1 MKIVFMGTPDFAV
14 TSLTKLL
21 NDPFYEVA
29 AVFTQP
35 DKPVGRKR
43 ILTPP
48 PVKAE
53 AAAHG
58 IPVYQPVTMRDGK
71 AAEILRGIAPEVIV
85 VVAYGKI
92 LPQEVL
98 EIPAQGC
105 VNVHGSL
112 LPKYRGAAPIQWAVL
127 NGEKTAGVTTM
138 LMDTGLDTGD
148 MLLKAETPIG
158 ENENYGELFLRLAD
172 IGADLLDATL
182 KGMDAGTIKREKQ
195 DNALAVYAPMLDK
208 SMCPIDWSKSA
219 QEVHN
224 QIRGLC
230 PWPVATTVLNGKVLK
245 VYASLLCG
253 ETISGKAGEVLESG
267 KKLVVACGSGAIELT
282 QVQYDGGKRMAAQDF
297 LRGHSVEV
305 GEMLPF

>member
-1 MKIVFMGTPDFAV
+1 MRIVFMGTPDFAV
-14 TSLTKLL
+14 TSLKMLL
-21 NDPFYEVA
+21 NDPYYEVA

-53 AAAHG
+53 AEASG
-58 IPVYQPVTMRDGK
+58 IPVYQPTTMRSGE
-71 AAEILRGIAPEVIV
+71 AVEILHGIAPDVIV

-98 EIPAQGC
+98 DIPAKGC

-138 LMDTGLDTGD
+138 LMDVGLDTGD

-172 IGADLLDATL
+172 IGADLLDITL
-182 KGMDAGTIKREKQ
+182 KGIEAGTIQREKQ
-195 DNALAVYAPMLDK
+195 DDSLAVYAPMLEK
-208 SMCPIDWSKSA
+208 SMCPIDWSKPA

-230 PWPVATTVLNGKVLK
+230 PWPVATTVLSGKVLK
-245 VYASLLCG
+245 VYASLRCKEDL
-253 ETISGKAGEVLESG
+253 SGKPGEVLESG
-267 KKLVVACGSGAIELT
+267 KRLVIACGHGAVVLT
-282 QVQYDGGKRMAAQDF
+282 QVQYDGGKRMAVQDF
-297 LRGHSVEV
+297 LRGHPVKV
-305 GEMLPF
+305 GETLPF

>member
-58 IPVYQPVTMRDGK
+58 IPVYQSVTMRDGK
-71 AAEILRGIAPEVIV
+71 AAEILRGIAPDVIV

-138 LMDTGLDTGD
+138 LMDAGLDTGD

-182 KGMDAGTIKREKQ
+182 KGMTAGTIKREKQ

-230 PWPVATTVLNGKVLK
+230 PWPIATTVLNGKVLK

-267 KKLVVACGSGAIELT
+267 KKLVIACGSGAVELT
-282 QVQYDGGKRMAAQDF
+282 QVQYDGGKRMAIQDF
-297 LRGHSVEV
+297 LRGHSVKA
-305 GEMLPF
+305 GEILPF

>member
-182 KGMDAGTIKREKQ
+182 KGMDAGTIKRKKQ
-195 DNALAVYAPMLDK
+195 DDAFAVYAPMLDK

>member
-58 IPVYQPVTMRDGK
+58 IRVYQPVTMRDGK
-71 AAEILRGIAPEVIV
+71 AAEILRGIAPDVIV

-138 LMDTGLDTGD
+138 LMDAGLDTGD
-148 MLLKAETPIG
+148 MLLKAEIPIG

-230 PWPVATTVLNGKVLK
+230 PWPIATTVLNGKVLK
-245 VYASLLCG
+245 VYASLLCV

-267 KKLVVACGSGAIELT
+267 KKLVVACGSGAVELT
-282 QVQYDGGKRMAAQDF
+282 QVQYDGGKRMAIQDF
-297 LRGHSVEV
+297 LRGHSVKV
-305 GEMLPF
+305 GEILPF

>member
-58 IPVYQPVTMRDGK
+58 ILVYQPVTMRDGK
-71 AAEILRGIAPEVIV
+71 AAEILRSIAPDVIV

-138 LMDTGLDTGD
+138 LMDAGLDTGD

-182 KGMDAGTIKREKQ
+182 KGMNAGTIKREKQ

-230 PWPVATTVLNGKVLK
+230 PWPIATTVLNGKVLK

-267 KKLVVACGSGAIELT
+267 KKLVIACGSGAVELT
-282 QVQYDGGKRMAAQDF
+282 QVQYDGGKRMAIQDF
-297 LRGHSVEV
+297 LRGHSVKA
-305 GEMLPF
+305 GEILPF

>member
-71 AAEILRGIAPEVIV
+71 AAEILRGIAPDVIV

-138 LMDTGLDTGD
+138 LMDAGLDTGD

-182 KGMDAGTIKREKQ
+182 KGMNAGTIKREKQ

-230 PWPVATTVLNGKVLK
+230 PWPIATTVLNGKVLK

-267 KKLVVACGSGAIELT
+267 KKLVIACGSGAIELT
-282 QVQYDGGKRMAAQDF
+282 QVQYDGGKRMAIQDF
-297 LRGHSVEV
+297 LRGHSVKA
-305 GEMLPF
+305 GEILPF

>member
-14 TSLTKLL
+14 ISLTKLL

-71 AAEILRGIAPEVIV
+71 AAEILRGIAPDVIV

-138 LMDTGLDTGD
+138 LMDAGLDTGD

-182 KGMDAGTIKREKQ
+182 KGMNAGTIKREKQ

-230 PWPVATTVLNGKVLK
+230 PWPIATTVLNGKVLK

-267 KKLVVACGSGAIELT
+267 KKLVIACGSGAIELT
-282 QVQYDGGKRMAAQDF
+282 QVQYDGGKRMAIQDF
-297 LRGHSVEV
+297 LRGHSVKA
-305 GEMLPF
+305 GEILPF